1 MRAIARTCA
10 CEAVQPHAS
19 PYPSLAQAHVCT
31 YTYMY
36 VYLQCMHTY
45 IYKYR
50 HTYTHMR
57 ITRLCYAQ
65 LCAHTWAPAHARA
78 HTSAHTRAR
87 ASAVPPRTTARAA
100 STTPPRAS
108 RLRWRAAR
116 AGKGGAYHVQRG
128 DTRGV
133 PRADVRVERR
143 RRAERLRA
151 EPPAVH
157 AGGKALACVGADA
170 CAPNRTRTRA
180 RARTQHT
187 GACVRRARIGDP
199 FICVDIYIHTCR
211 VRWLYIPG
219 GRTHACT

>member
-1 MRAIARTCA
+1 MRA
-10 CEAVQPHAS
+10 P
-19 PYPSLAQAHVCT
+19 
-31 YTYMY
+31 
-36 VYLQCMHTY
+36 
-45 IYKYR
+45 
-50 HTYTHMR
+50 
-57 ITRLCYAQ
+57 TRL
-65 LCAHTWAPAHARA
+65 R
-78 HTSAHTRAR
+78 TRAR
-87 ASAVPPRTTARAA
+87 ASAVPRTTARAA

-116 AGKGGAYHVQRG
+116 AGEGGAYIGQVG
-128 DTRGV
+128 DARGV

-143 RRAERLRA
+143 RRVERLRA

-211 VRWLYIPG
+211 VRWLYIPADAPTRARDG
-219 GRTHACT
+219 DGRIVGARKSHARVHARRCSRMRAHTHLSLK